1 MFIFY
6 GLFEN
11 IYTLR
16 IWNILLSL
24 LNSEININLPKLTN
38 YEMIIS
44 NWNFIIQL
52 IKIFYENTE
61 SYQKQI
67 LILYKPFC
75 GKGREKISIHDDL
88 IFPLIH

>member
-24 LNSEININLPKLTN
+24 LYSEININLPKLTN
-38 YEMIIS
+38 YKMIIS

-67 LILYKPFC
+67 LILHKPFC
-75 GKGREKISIHDDL
+75 GKGREKISTHDDL